1 MGQKIN
7 KIEDAAKK
15 FFDSE
20 LKKRQSFLRVT
31 DAEGRLMECVLF
43 LKEDDGTILAVM
55 PYTYGNT
62 SRDQDTITC
71 YDHAGQHSVCTYEY
85 AKSLPKA
92 SKSEYADLKNELEWS
107 GYNLRVLDT
116 LPDKFELATHYRKTL
131 DSWITYKREQSLAKV
146 SDAKKRDETKKEDK
160 EDLDEIEDARMIER
174 GEEIQYK
181 GKKGKVQYALFHGK
195 EPVVIR
201 WQNEE
206 GSEEFEIPYDEVG
219 NLKIHDSKGKV
230 KDEDETTETETET
243 TDNDSDASVD
253 NEVADCDAK
262 KKTKDSKVVKITKRK
277 TTKKA

>member
-1 MGQKIN
+1 MKT

-31 DAEGRLMECVLF
+31 DNEGRLMECVLF
-43 LKEDDGTILAVM
+43 LKEEDGTILAVM

-116 LPDKFELATHYRKTL
+116 LPDKFELASHYRKTL
-131 DSWITYKREQSLAKV
+131 DSWITFKREQSMAKIK
-146 SDAKKRDETKKEDK
+146 DAKKEEKEEEEDK
-160 EDLDEIEDARMIER
+160 KDDLEQVEDARIIER
-174 GEEIQYK
+174 GEEIQYN
-181 GKKGKVQYALFHGK
+181 GKRGTVQYALFHGK

-201 WQNEE
+201 WQNDE
-206 GSEEFEIPYDEVG
+206 GSEEFEVPYEEVAD
-219 NLKIHDSKGKV
+219 LKIHDSKV
-230 KDEDETTETETET
+230 KDEDESTEATETETMG
-243 TDNDSDASVD
+243 NDSEASVD
-253 NEVADCDAK
+253 NEVADCDGK